1 MYYCTGKVF
10 IQIYT
15 VKRQNKKQ
23 ETTCEQRKVVLG
35 NSRAK
40 NLAMEDSQWSWISN
54 LCGWRNGV
62 GLCLT
67 WKKNIIEGRF
77 PNAKLGVS
85 AHPTFWRTKESQ
97 EDLQKGQNV
106 LREISVKENHG
117 TWWWSLFCVLNVVL
131 KMGLKS
137 NFASDQSLSGN
148 LEQKASKHRTR
159 AVDQKNLMLKIYFA
173 LPQ

>member
-1 MYYCTGKVF
+1 MSRGKLFWEILGQRIWLWKTASEAGFLICVDEG
-10 IQIYT
+10 T
-15 VKRQNKKQ
+15 V
-23 ETTCEQRKVVLG
+23 
-35 NSRAK
+35 
-40 NLAMEDSQWSWISN
+40 LACVSH
-54 LCGWRNGV
+54 G
-62 GLCLT
+62 
-67 WKKNIIEGRF
+67 KKNIIEGRF